1 MVVVS
6 NGLRGPMLGIEDE
19 SVIDFD
25 GGDLPDQA
33 EHVRGVV
40 LKIMGD
46 QVDVA
51 SRPTGIQCS
60 R

>member
-1 MVVVS
+1 
-6 NGLRGPMLGIEDE
+6 MLGIEDE